1 MKKIIWT
8 VVIFV
13 LFFICFNL
21 FTYQVDQ
28 AEVAVKT
35 QFGKITA
42 INNEPGLYFKIPFID
57 SILRRDK
64 RIQLYDIPPES
75 ILTTDKKRLEVDT
88 FVLWR
93 VSEPQLFIETMRTI
107 DSALTRIDDV
117 VYSTLRDKFAQL
129 YIGDIISEKRRVS
142 LQAITNTTEQ
152 SMLQYGIDVL
162 NVDVKR
168 TDLPETN
175 AKAVFE
181 RMRSERNKEAAL
193 IRAEGEKE
201 AQDTRAKAQKD
212 SDIIMAEANKTAEV
226 LKGEGDAQALEIYAQ
241 SFSVDPEFYRFWR
254 MLTAY
259 KNSLKSGSSIV
270 MGKGMNFLDEF
281 YGGTETLKTSQET
294 QP

>member
-28 AEVAVKT
+28 TEVAVKT
-35 QFGKITA
+35 QFGKI
-42 INNEPGLYFKIPFID
+42 ISVNKEPGLYFKVPFID
-57 SILRRDK
+57 IVLRRDK

-93 VSEPQLFIETMRTI
+93 VSEPQQFIETMRTI

-117 VYSTLRDKFAQL
+117 VYSTLRDKFARL
-129 YIGDIISEKRRVS
+129 YIGDIISEKRRAS
-142 LQAITNTTEQ
+142 LTEITKTTED
-152 SMLQYGIDVL
+152 SMTQYGIDVL
-162 NVDVKR
+162 DVDVKR
-168 TDLPETN
+168 TDLPDTN

-201 AQDTRAKAQKD
+201 ARDTRARAQKD
-212 SDIIMAEANKTAEV
+212 SDIILAEANKTAEV
-226 LKGEGDAQALEIYAQ
+226 LRGEGDAQALEIYAK
-241 SFSVDPEFYRFWR
+241 SFSADPDFYRFWR
-254 MLTAY
+254 MLSAY
-259 KNSLKSGSSIV
+259 ENSLKEGSSIV
-270 MGKGMNFLDEF
+270 MGEGMNFLKEF
-281 YGGTETLKTSQET
+281 YGGTSVLETT

>member
-13 LFFICFNL
+13 LFFVCFNL

-28 AEVAVKT
+28 TEVAVKT
-35 QFGKITA
+35 QFGKIIA
-42 INNEPGLYFKIPFID
+42 VNKEPGLYFKVPFID
-57 SILRRDK
+57 SIMRRDK

-88 FVLWR
+88 YVLWR
-93 VSEPQLFIETMRTI
+93 ISEPQQFIETMRTI

-117 VYSTLRDKFAQL
+117 VYSTLRDKFATL

-142 LQAITNTTEQ
+142 LQTITSVTEE
-152 SMLQYGIDVL
+152 SMTQYGIDVL
-162 NVDVKR
+162 DVGVKR
-168 TDLPETN
+168 TDLPDTN

-181 RMRSERNKEAAL
+181 RMRSERQKEAAL
-193 IRAEGEKE
+193 IRAEGEME
-201 AQDTRAKAQKD
+201 ARDTRAKAQKD
-212 SDIIMAEANKTAEV
+212 SDIIRAEANKTAEV
-226 LKGEGDAQALEIYAQ
+226 LKGEGDAQALEIYAK
-241 SFSVDPEFYRFWR
+241 SFTADPEFYRFWR

-259 KNSLKSGSSIV
+259 KNSFKTGSSIV

-281 YGGTETLKTSQET
+281 YGGTSVLEAT